1 MDMDDQDEHSGKF
14 EEYHEKLQSA
24 AYCQFKSIS
33 KSSST
38 LDDRKDETLEVI
50 NERLRSSYCSFKSTT
65 LESPLASQ
73 LEQSYN
79 GGHDRLYDPENTKP
93 VNQFSPSPNRF
104 VPQSPVYQYS
114 PSPTRFVPQSPVN
127 QYRPSPNRFAPQSPG
142 PEIKESKPDTH

>member
-1 MDMDDQDEHSGKF
+1 MDMDDQDVHSGKF

-79 GGHDRLYDPENTKP
+79 GVHDRLYDPENTKP